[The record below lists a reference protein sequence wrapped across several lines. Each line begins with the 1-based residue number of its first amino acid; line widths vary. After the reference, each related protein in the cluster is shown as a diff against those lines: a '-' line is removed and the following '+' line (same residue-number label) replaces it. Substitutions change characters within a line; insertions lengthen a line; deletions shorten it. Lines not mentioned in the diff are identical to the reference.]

1 MTQLP
6 FSLIVITD
14 WALNDLLSR
23 VEAALQAG
31 PGIAIQHRHPG
42 ATDRELFEEA
52 VALERLCRAANA
64 PLFINGRLD
73 LALALDANLHCTT
86 RSLKP
91 RDVRGRFGGL
101 ISCVVHDEADSTDGA
116 DLALVS
122 PVFRPGSKPD
132 DTRPPLGV
140 AGFQRIAR
148 ALPCPAFAL
157 GGLDT
162 TNAGSVKA
170 AGVAVISAVLHAS
183 DPKAAARVLL
193 QGQVP
198 LKVIDG
204 TV

>member
-1 MTQLP
+1 MKQLP

-14 WALNDLLSR
+14 WALDDLLAR

-42 ATDRELFEEA
+42 ATDRQFFEEA
-52 VALERLCRAANA
+52 VALERLCRSRNA

-73 LALALDANLHCTT
+73 VALALSANLHCTT

-91 RDVRGRFGGL
+91 AHVRGSFGGL
-101 ISCVVHDEADSTDGA
+101 ISCVVHDASDSTEGA

-132 DTRPPLGV
+132 DSRPTLGV
-140 AGFQRIAR
+140 AGFERLAR
-148 ALPCPAFAL
+148 SLPCPAFAL
-157 GGLDT
+157 GGIDT

-170 AGVAVISAVLHAS
+170 AGVAVISSVLRAA
-183 DPKAAARVLL
+183 DPKAAARALL
-193 QGQVP
+193 QGQLP
-198 LKVIDG
+198 LKAIDG
-204 TV
+204 MV